1 MDLEQFSDA
10 ELLERS
16 ADDPAAFAALYERWV
31 EKMLAYFYR
40 RTWDGEVAA
49 DLTAETFAIAFTKRR
64 RFVRT
69 AAPGGAWLYGIASR
83 ELKRYRRRAM
93 VEQRALRKLG
103 IEPPAVDD
111 ESLRRIEEL
120 DEVTELRGA
129 VIGALSTLSEM
140 DREAVRLRVVA
151 ELPFK
156 EVAASLG
163 CSEGAARVRVHRAL
177 GKVASVVEAQH
188 E

>member
-1 MDLEQFSDA
+1 MHLEQFSDA
-10 ELLERS
+10 ELLQWS
-16 ADDPAAFAALYERWV
+16 SDDPAAFAALYERWV

-40 RTWDGEVAA
+40 RTWDGDVAA
-49 DLTAETFAIAFTKRR
+49 DLTAETFAIAYTKRR

-83 ELKRYRRRAM
+83 ELKRYRRRAT

-103 IEPPAVDD
+103 IESPPVDD

-120 DEVTELRGA
+120 DEVAELRGA
-129 VIGALSTLSEM
+129 VISALSTLSDA
-140 DREAVRLRVVA
+140 DRQAVRLRVVA
-151 ELPFK
+151 DLPFK
-156 EVAASLG
+156 DVAASLG

-177 GKVASVVEAQH
+177 RKLAAVVEAQY